1 MESNTHYK
9 LTSRPV
15 SGAGIG
21 LRPQHLDFVLEH
33 KPAVNW
39 FEVLTDNYFGPEGE
53 ALADLEQIRSH
64 YPITMHSVGMSVGST
79 DPINWDYV
87 GKIKALADRFQPA
100 WVSEHLCW
108 TSAHGVNF
116 HDLLPLPYTEETI
129 NHVAGRISK
138 IQDFLGRRLLIENVS
153 SYLTFKESQMPEAE
167 FVSAVA
173 EKADCGI
180 LLDVNN
186 IFVSQYNHGD
196 KAMDYIRSTPAERV
210 GEIHLAGGEERD
222 GYMLD
227 THSREVPDDVWEIY
241 RAAIEHCGDTPSLI
255 EWDNDIPEFSVLAG
269 EASKAEYILNP
280 QSPQYEATG

>member
-1 MESNTHYK
+1 MSSTNFSNK
-9 LTSRPV
+9 PISK
-15 SGAGIG
+15 AGIG
-21 LRPQHLDFVLEH
+21 LRPQHLEYVLSEL
-33 KPAVNW
+33 PSINW
-39 FEVLTDNYFGPEGE
+39 FEVLTDNYFGPGGE
-53 ALADLEQIRSH
+53 SLKELEQIRSH
-64 YPITMHSVGMSVGST
+64 YPITMHSVGMSIGSS

-87 GKIKALADRFQPA
+87 KQIKSLADKFDPG

-108 TSAHGVNF
+108 TSAHGVHF

-129 NHVAGRISK
+129 NHVSDRISQ

-153 SYLTFKESQMPEAE
+153 SYLSFEQSQMNECE
-167 FVSAVA
+167 FVASVA

-196 KAMDYIRSTPAERV
+196 DAIAYIKSIPADRV

-227 THSREVPDDVWEIY
+227 THSREVPEDVWTIY
-241 RAAIEHCGDTPSLI
+241 KAAIAHCGDTPSLI
-255 EWDNDIPEFSVLAG
+255 EWDNDIPHFTVLEQ
-269 EASKAEYILNP
+269 EASKATTIIR
-280 QSPQYEATG
+280 Q